1 MKKLLAVVIVT
12 VVMTLFS
19 SCIVDEHASKEESKL
34 AALEEWQV
42 GKDRRFMES
51 HPSKRP
57 IDTGHAE

>member
-34 AALEEWQV
+34 AAQEEWQV
-42 GKDRRFMES
+42 GKERRFMES
-51 HPSKRP
+51 PPSKLP